1 MENEISIFMA
11 RVVALIY
18 IPLSI
23 GMMTGQLNS
32 KEMIESY
39 KKSAGFTLWVG
50 IFAVIAGTSLVS
62 YHNIWV
68 KGWPVLVTLLGWI
81 AVVEGVIFIAFPKT
95 MLSLANR
102 MAKNE
107 RIWSLFA
114 LAFGLVFGY
123 FGFLA

>member
-1 MENEISIFMA
+1 METELSIFVA

-23 GMMTGQLNS
+23 AMITGQINS
-32 KEMIESY
+32 KEMIASY

-50 IFAVIAGTSLVS
+50 IFAVIAGTFLVH

-68 KGWPVLVTLLGWI
+68 KDWPVLVTLLGWI

-95 MLSLANR
+95 MLSLSER
-102 MAKNE
+102 MSKNE
-107 RIWSLFA
+107 KAWSFFA
-114 LAFGLVFGY
+114 LAFGLLFGY
-123 FGFLA
+123 FGFIA